1 MDVQDDGD
9 FLEINNLVELSQK
22 MMKKNRHNVYLLV
35 YKLMKLCL
43 LLPVAT
49 ASVERVFSSMNLMK
63 NRHKK

>member
-35 YKLMKLCL
+35 YKLMKSCL